1 MYNRL
6 FNADM
11 STIMKLT
18 GCLSPC
24 AYKEYSFVNTNPK
37 EYTLVNTIKSPE
49 NSLAFCLWSVSQNTL
64 VEEESLVYSFESWLA
79 EFGGSLGLFLGFSF
93 VTISDGMKSLA
104 IWMKKNVKL
113 CLIVPYLYFTRTK
126 Y

>member
-93 VTISDGMKSLA
+93 MTIWNGIKTSVAYMKNFKDSR
-104 IWMKKNVKL
+104 IEVQN
-113 CLIVPYLYFTRTK
+113 
-126 Y
+126 